1 MSAAPAEGERDDRH
15 QWLLGSDV
23 GVAVLAAYMSLHWTD
38 AEGPFYP
45 YLRALPEGCQMAICW
60 DEATLAATFV
70 SARVRVLR
78 ARRRRFERVAAL
90 LELDRQDYLEKISLA
105 LSREKIPSKG
115 PARADARELPPKGR
129 CVLYGKSISELNF
142 PYTVHGKI
150 IPKINSPYTFP

>member
-70 SARVRVLR
+70 PARVRVLR

-105 LSREKIPSKG
+105 LSRM
-115 PARADARELPPKGR
+115 
-129 CVLYGKSISELNF
+129 
-142 PYTVHGKI
+142 
-150 IPKINSPYTFP
+150 